1 MLSEKG
7 APALQGS
14 ASGTAGLDYRRDIDG
29 LRAIAVLMVVLHH
42 AGLGLASGGFVGVDV
57 FFVISGFLITRIIQA
72 QVTGSGFAFGAF
84 YFRRAKRLL
93 PALYAMMMATLVG
106 GYWVLTPS
114 DYSLLGQSALA
125 AVGLFSNHFFWLNTG
140 GYFSSDASAFPLLHV
155 WSLSVEEQ
163 FYLVWPA
170 AFLLI
175 LRLKSP
181 AARLGLICL
190 LALVSLAGSQYGVT
204 KDWTGPYFLAPARA
218 FEFLIGALA
227 HLLWRERPTPS
238 PLLANLFS
246 GLGLLGVLLSFLLLD
261 ERSGFPGLNALA
273 PCLAAALII
282 AAPQFGPS
290 LGSRLLGLAPMVAV
304 GLASYSIYLWH
315 WPMVS
320 YLKQSGVALT
330 PLIKI
335 GLVLAA
341 VAAGFISRW
350 LIERL
355 FRARLEKN
363 DKVAWGA
370 MLAVTVALVGGGAY
384 VWVKQGMPERFP
396 YAMLTED
403 QLMAERARYWRD
415 LPAKNT
421 NFGAAGAGAQLLI
434 VGNSHAFDL
443 AYALGENGY
452 PGKIKIVETYH
463 QCFNFGHDAVAPA
476 DTDMCAERLRAVLTS
491 PDVKVASA
499 IYLHDNWGRLDL
511 GGLDDMIARLRALTA
526 APIYVFG
533 PKMSFSQSALN
544 IAKAAQAQPH
554 ATITTINRFAAA
566 YRVEDKAVADAALKA
581 HFAAQST
588 PGVYYVSTMDA
599 QCDGG
604 ICPLI
609 SSDGEYLFFDE
620 SHFTLEG
627 SRRLGAS
634 LRRSRPDVF
643 MPVTPRG

>member
-7 APALQGS
+7 ASALHRPAP
-14 ASGTAGLDYRRDIDG
+14 GTVGLDYRRDIDG

-42 AGLGLASGGFVGVDV
+42 AGLGLAAGGFVGVDV
-57 FFVISGFLITRIIQA
+57 FFVISGFLITRILHA
-72 QVTGSGFAFGAF
+72 DVTASGFRLGDF
-84 YFRRAKRLL
+84 YLRRAKRLL
-93 PALYAMMMATLVG
+93 PALYAMMLATLVG
-106 GYWVLTPS
+106 GYWILTPA
-114 DYSLLGQSALA
+114 DYSLLGQSALS
-125 AVGLFSNHFFWLNTG
+125 AVGLFSNHFFWRETG

-170 AFLLI
+170 AFVLI
-175 LRLKSP
+175 LRLRSP
-181 AARLGLICL
+181 VTRAGLIGF
-190 LALVSLAGSQYGVT
+190 LALISLASSQYGVM
-204 KDWTGPYFLAPARA
+204 KDWTGSYFLAPARA

-238 PLLANLFS
+238 PILANLFS

-261 ERSGFPGLNALA
+261 DRSGFPGTNALA
-273 PCLAAALII
+273 PCLAAAMII

-290 LGSRLLGLAPMVAV
+290 LGSRLLGLAPMVAI

-320 YLKQSGVALT
+320 YLKQSGVAFT
-330 PLIKI
+330 PVIKI
-335 GLVLAA
+335 GLVMAA
-341 VAAGFISRW
+341 VAAGFFSWW

-370 MLAVTVALVGGGAY
+370 MLAVTVALVCGAGY
-384 VWVKQGMPERFP
+384 VWLKQGMPERFP

-403 QLMAERARYWRD
+403 QLMAERARYWRE

-421 NFGAAGAGAQLLI
+421 TFGAPGAGAQLLI

-463 QCFNFGHDAVAPA
+463 QCFNFGHDAVEPA
-476 DTDMCAERLRAVLTS
+476 DTDICAERLRVVLTS
-491 PDVKVASA
+491 PEVKVANA

-511 GGLDDMIARLRALTA
+511 AGLDDMIARLRALTA

-566 YRVEDKAVADAALKA
+566 YRFEDKAVQDAALKA
-581 HFAAQST
+581 HFAAQSK
-588 PGVYYVSTMDA
+588 PDVYYVSTMDA
-599 QCDGG
+599 QCDGA

-634 LRRSRPDVF
+634 LKRSHPGLF
-643 MPVTPRG
+643 MPVAPRG